1 MSRSRYQVLTYDPNL
16 SRFTPQRGVRK
27 GPYTLFGTRRALR
40 RLGTMG
46 YAGRP
51 SEPMVRV
58 REWKKG
64 AACPTV

>member
-1 MSRSRYQVLTYDPNL
+1 MARRLYEVLTWDGDRR
-16 SRFTPQRGVRK
+16 RFTPQRGVRK

-51 SEPMVRV
+51 SEPMVKV
-58 REWKKG
+58 REWKMG